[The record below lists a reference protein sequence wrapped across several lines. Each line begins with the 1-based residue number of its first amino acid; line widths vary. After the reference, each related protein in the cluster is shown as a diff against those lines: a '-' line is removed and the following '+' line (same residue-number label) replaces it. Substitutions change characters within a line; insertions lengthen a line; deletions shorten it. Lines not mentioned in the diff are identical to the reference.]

1 MEIRALTGFD
11 MQTRQEYG
19 RSYTPLNGC
28 KTLLGAIS
36 GDSIVSFETEVLVK
50 DPNTGKKKWL
60 TVENAQQLI
69 DLIAKGFK
77 LFGRRRRRRS
87 GNRPPDPPIESTSNT
102 KLGTMTMIGIGVA
115 AIALIIILKN
125 K

>member
-36 GDSIVSFETEVLVK
+36 GDSIEEVLVK